1 MVVAQLAER
10 SLRTQEVSGFVCK
23 ICIDHLFT
31 VNCIEK
37 TNVKITEAG
46 NGPLKRTKDCFEPF
60 VLDAFIKVGQSRM
73 FVYFIFLLIS

>member
-1 MVVAQLAER
+1 MGSGCGSVG
-10 SLRTQEVSGFVCK
+10 RT
-23 ICIDHLFT
+23 
-31 VNCIEK
+31 
-37 TNVKITEAG
+37 ITEAG